1 MRANC
6 SRPPSNEAA
15 AKRIA
20 ATLDATPAQV
30 ALAWLLAHYAG
41 TLLIPGTANPS
52 HLSENLAA
60 GSVRLP
66 SEALAELNGVAGE
79 GG

>member
-30 ALAWLLAHYAG
+30 ALAWLLAHYGKHPADPRHRQPVPP
-41 TLLIPGTANPS
+41 LREPG
-52 HLSENLAA
+52 
-60 GSVRLP
+60 
-66 SEALAELNGVAGE
+66 
-79 GG
+79 GGQRPATV